1 MKVRGKKHGSQMIGL
16 LLALV
21 LLLSACGTAAPQEEK
36 KKAEERPTLRWLTT
50 GDAAAKPIEEND
62 RVIQAIEDKLGIDLV
77 VEVVPE
83 GSVEKVNVA
92 MASGSLPDIVT
103 GAFGTSATQQW
114 VKDGMVIALDDYL
127 AAAPALKKR
136 LDEDYAWDLT
146 DGKHYGVPFITQ
158 FKSANTL
165 VVMRQDWLDKLNLKY
180 PTTLE
185 EMKAVLLA
193 FTKNDPDGNGK
204 DDTYGYTA
212 TKPGSNGSPFEWV
225 FFGYGIP
232 YADYSL
238 DKDGN
243 VIPFFEDPAY
253 VEAMKYIKELWDA
266 GAIDPE
272 LMLNTNPKKEEKFY
286 QGKTGAMQAALFRHV
301 NRIESSLK
309 QLYPDASIA
318 YGMAPKGPDGKFGL
332 SKQGKNGM
340 YTCVTADCKAPEKAV
355 ALLDLLLSEEGIN
368 LVRLGIEGVHYT
380 KDGDKIVLNE
390 EERAKDAFSPNGWAH
405 ALAWGVFFWP
415 LESSYLPETEPARD
429 RALESVELATA
440 CQVKNLISTKTPL
453 EVKNG
458 GMLADIEVQYF
469 SDMLQGKI
477 GIEEGIKKLSEE
489 WRKQGGE
496 ELLKEINEIY
506 KSSKK

>member
-1 MKVRGKKHGSQMIGL
+1 MKVRGKQHGIRIAGL

-21 LLLSACGTAAPQEEK
+21 MLLSACAGTE
-36 KKAEERPTLRWLTT
+36 KKAEEKPTLRWLTT
-50 GDAAAKPIEEND
+50 GDTAAKPIEEND
-62 RVIQAIEDKLGIDLV
+62 RIIQAIEDKLGIDLV
-77 VEVVPE
+77 IEVVPE

-92 MASGSLPDIVT
+92 MASGTLPDIVT
-103 GAFGTSATQQW
+103 GAFGTSATQGW
-114 VKDGMVIALDDYL
+114 IKDGMVIALDQYL
-127 AAAPALKKR
+127 DAAPALKKR
-136 LDEDYAWDLT
+136 LLEDYAWDLV

-158 FKSANTL
+158 FKSANAL
-165 VVMRQDWLDKLNLKY
+165 VVLRQDWLDKLNLKY

-185 EMKAVLLA
+185 EMKQVLMA
-193 FTKNDPDGNGK
+193 FTKNDPDGDGK
-204 DDTYGYTA
+204 DNTYGYTA
-212 TKPGSNGSPFEWV
+212 VKPSGNGSPFEWV

-253 VEAMKYIKELWDA
+253 VEAMKYIKELWDN
-266 GAIDPE
+266 GVIDPE
-272 LMLNTNPKKEEKFY
+272 IMLNTNPKKEEKFY
-286 QGKTGAMQAALFRHV
+286 QGKSGAMLAALFRHV

-309 QLYPDASIA
+309 QLYPEASIA
-318 YGMAPKGPDGKFGL
+318 YGMAPKGPEGKFGL
-332 SKQGKNGM
+332 SKQGKSGM
-340 YTCVTADCKAPEKAV
+340 YTCVTSSCKAPEKAV
-355 ALLDLLLSEEGIN
+355 ALIDFLLSEEGTN

-380 KDGDKIVLNE
+380 KEGDKLVMNE

-415 LESSYLPETEPARD
+415 LESNYLPETEPARD

-458 GMLADIEVQYF
+458 GMLSDIEVQYF

-477 GIEEGIKKLSEE
+477 GIEEGVKKLSEE
-489 WRKQGGE
+489 WRKQGGD

>member
-1 MKVRGKKHGSQMIGL
+1 MKVRGKKQGIRIIGL
-16 LLALV
+16 LLTLV
-21 LLLSACGTAAPQEEK
+21 MLLSACGTTAKEE

-50 GDAAAKPIEEND
+50 GDSAAKPIEEND
-62 RVIQAIEDKLGIDLV
+62 RIIQAIEDKLGIDLV

-92 MASGSLPDIVT
+92 MASGTLPDIVT

-114 VKDGMVIALDDYL
+114 IKDGMVIALDDYL
-127 AAAPALKKR
+127 ANAPALKKR

-165 VVMRQDWLDKLNLKY
+165 VVMRKDWLDKLNLKY
-180 PTTLE
+180 PETLD
-185 EMKAVLLA
+185 EMKEVLLA

-212 TKPGSNGSPFEWV
+212 TKPSSNGSPFEWV
-225 FFGYGIP
+225 FFGYGMP

-253 VEAMKYIKELWDA
+253 IKAMKYIKELWDA

-272 LMLNTNPKKEEKFY
+272 IMLNNNPKKEEKFY
-286 QGKTGAMQAALFRHV
+286 QGKVGAMQAALFRHV
-301 NRIESSLK
+301 NRIEKSLK
-309 QLYPDASIA
+309 QLYPEASIT
-318 YGMAPKGPDGKFGL
+318 YGMAPKGPEGKFGL

-340 YTCVTADCKAPEKAV
+340 YTCVTSDCKAPEKAV
-355 ALLDLLLSEEGIN
+355 ALIDFLLSDEGIN

-380 KDGDKIVLNE
+380 KDGDKIVINE

-429 RALESVELATA
+429 RALESVKLATA
-440 CQVKNLISTKTPL
+440 CQMKNLISTKTPL

-458 GMLADIEVQYF
+458 GMLSDIEVQYF

-477 GIEEGIKKLSEE
+477 GIEEGVQKLSEE

-496 ELLKEINEIY
+496 ELLKEVNEIY